1 MAEGDGLLNRYRG
14 STSIVGSN
22 PIPSAISS
30 TYEAYPQRLYNGF
43 PASVPTLVPPFRFRI
58 TKAGFVTPRSGVVG
72 PFSRLLRTFRRR
84 IASPSAIGK
93 APNSVG
99 PRV

>member
-58 TKAGFVTPRSGVVG
+58 AKAGFVTPRSGVVG
-72 PFSRLLRTFRRR
+72 PFSRLLRTSRPRG
-84 IASPSAIGK
+84 ASPSAGGK
-93 APNSVG
+93 APKSVG
-99 PRV
+99 SRV